1 LKIEKEH
8 LLTLIDNLDLKAEIT
23 PLDDAERKIMR
34 DAQDELANLR
44 RQEESKWAQRAKVKF
59 IQEGGH
65 NTKFF
70 HLIANGKHRRK
81 KIFNLNK
88 KKEQIIGQENLKN
101 YISEYYKQLFGP
113 VFTNSYVMEES
124 IIHDIR

>member
-44 RQEESKWAQRAKVKF
+44 RQEESKLAQRAKVKF